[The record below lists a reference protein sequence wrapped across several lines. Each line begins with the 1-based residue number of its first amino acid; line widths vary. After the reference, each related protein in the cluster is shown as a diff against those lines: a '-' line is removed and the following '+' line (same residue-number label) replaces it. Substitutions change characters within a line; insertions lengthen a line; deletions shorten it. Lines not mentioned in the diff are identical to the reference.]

1 MTIMLAVSLLTM
13 LAQPSGINESAN
25 RILLNGDNWS
35 GVIEMVA
42 NLSDGAKFNIVH
54 IGDSHV
60 QPGIISDEV
69 RKALQAKYGNGGRGL
84 ICPLGLAKTNPPSD
98 FEMKSTSSISLSSK
112 LLSRSKPAG
121 MGMTGVAV
129 KFAGGATTLK
139 LRTKQAGDEFNRI
152 TLFHTPGEAFA
163 VSLNGIALQGNEVSP
178 TATEYVLQGLADTAS
193 LRLKGNA
200 ALFGA
205 RLLNDNSGV
214 VVDCIGNN
222 GATYSSYV
230 RIDGFASQL
239 KDLNPQLVI
248 ISLGTNE
255 AFGNYSTLESNI
267 DKLVS
272 SIAKECPD
280 AKFLLT
286 TPLETHKKGG
296 KGYVIQTGVA
306 DVRDIIM
313 NYGKTHNIPV
323 WDFYTVAGGKGAA
336 SRWLSVKY
344 MSSDHLH
351 LLAKGYQFMG
361 DLMSKAL
368 LDIFA
373 GEDN

>member
-1 MTIMLAVSLLTM
+1 M
-13 LAQPSGINESAN
+13 
-25 RILLNGDNWS
+25 
-35 GVIEMVA
+35 
-42 NLSDGAKFNIVH
+42 
-54 IGDSHV
+54 
-60 QPGIISDEV
+60 
-69 RKALQAKYGNGGRGL
+69 
-84 ICPLGLAKTNPPSD
+84 
-98 FEMKSTSSISLSSK
+98 ST
-112 LLSRSKPAG
+112 
-121 MGMTGVAV
+121 
-129 KFAGGATTLK
+129 
-139 LRTKQAGDEFNRI
+139 
-152 TLFHTPGEAFA
+152 
-163 VSLNGIALQGNEVSP
+163 

-272 SIAKECPD
+272 SIAKECPG

-368 LDIFA
+368 LDLLA